1 MGLFIWKAAFQR
13 EDSQLAVFLAPKH
26 PGPQRPWP
34 FFVNLQWDQWVELGN
49 SELVSDRCLNSNNMV
64 SLANSSDRA
73 SECEREVMHIWSL
86 IHSLS
91 PSILGHCD
99 FWRLSP
105 YCPSKRLQPRY
116 RYNRW
121 CRRHWGAS
129 CVATWWCWG
138 LAKNRMESR
147 WAEEQSA
154 AVNKLNCL
162 ALVYEILW
170 ISTIWHQ
177 KQNVGIGPGWF
188 PYQYRSWQFCE
199 YLQTTSDSTRV
210 LWKNRIFFSDSH
222 IYILYTV
229 IIFKIA
235 IFCISSR
242 MCIFFNWL
250 LQTHSNHTHRPH
262 CGWHLL

>member
-1 MGLFIWKAAFQR
+1 MVEKKSPCNLQHMTSWHAKFSGENSADHHKPNSVWDFSIWKAAL
-13 EDSQLAVFLAPKH
+13 STWGLATCCYLAPKA
-26 PGPQRPWP
+26 PWSP
-34 FFVNLQWDQWVELGN
+34 TSVTIFVNLQWVQWVELGN
-49 SELVSDRCLNSNNMV
+49 SELVSDRCLNSKNMI

-73 SECEREVMHIWSL
+73 SECEREVIHIWSL
-86 IHSLS
+86 IHSLY

-105 YCPSKRLQPRY
+105 YCPPKRLQPRY

-147 WAEEQSA
+147 WAEEQSP
-154 AVNKLNCL
+154 AVNQLNCL

-177 KQNVGIGPGWF
+177 KQNAGIGPGWF
-188 PYQYRSWQFCE
+188 PYRSWQFCE

-210 LWKNRIFFSDSH
+210 LWK
-222 IYILYTV
+222 
-229 IIFKIA
+229 K
-235 IFCISSR
+235 
-242 MCIFFNWL
+242 
-250 LQTHSNHTHRPH
+250 PH
-262 CGWHLL
+262 LFLR